1 MTSDD
6 FGYLDFGTAKMKN
19 LRIANGPQE
28 AHSIGFEYR
37 ENYWW
42 FGFTTN
48 FFNHTYVDA
57 SPINRTQNF
66 LLDSDGLPFN
76 DYDPDLARELL
87 QQEEFGEYMVSNIV
101 LGKSWRINRN
111 FLGFFLSINNLFNE
125 SFKTGGFEQS
135 RNANF
140 RELRQEF
147 SSPKRQFGPKYWYGR
162 GTNYFL
168 NVYVRF

>member
-1 MTSDD
+1 MLFEPFFSFTKVG
-6 FGYLDFGTAKMKN
+6 FLV
-19 LRIANGPQE
+19 
-28 AHSIGFEYR
+28 GFEYR

-76 DYDPDLARELL
+76 DYDPELARELL

-111 FLGFFLSINNLFNE
+111 FFGFFLSVNNLFDE
-125 SFKTGGFEQS
+125 AFKTGGFEQS

-162 GTNYFL
+162 GSNYFL
-168 NVYVRF
+168 NLYVRF

>member
-1 MTSDD
+1 
-6 FGYLDFGTAKMKN
+6 
-19 LRIANGPQE
+19 
-28 AHSIGFEYR
+28 
-37 ENYWW
+37 
-42 FGFTTN
+42 
-48 FFNHTYVDA
+48 
-57 SPINRTQNF
+57 
-66 LLDSDGLPFN
+66 
-76 DYDPDLARELL
+76 
-87 QQEEFGEYMVSNIV
+87 MVSNIV

-111 FLGFFLSINNLFNE
+111 FLGFFLSVNNLFDE
-125 SFKTGGFEQS
+125 AFKTGGFEQS